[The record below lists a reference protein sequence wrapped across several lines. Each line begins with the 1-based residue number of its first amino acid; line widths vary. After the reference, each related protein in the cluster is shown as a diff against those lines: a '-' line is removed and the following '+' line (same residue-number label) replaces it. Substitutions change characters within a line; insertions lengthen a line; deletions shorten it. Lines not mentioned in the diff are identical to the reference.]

1 MYSSVSLSNIMKI
14 HAILIS
20 FLFLTPS
27 ILLAEDLC
35 VTANKALEI
44 ASKIRNL
51 KSKKSVPCSVED
63 KKQIEKFLIETIDKE
78 VGDDYL
84 KKMEALYK
92 KLNLIPKDSN
102 YKQLLISLYK
112 EQVAGY
118 YDNYNKRYVMASWI
132 PASMQL
138 PVAVHEQTH
147 AIQDQY
153 FHLTSFLDLK
163 TMSTDEL
170 MARQALVE
178 GEASAVMSD
187 YSNQIIGAPS
197 LIKTENINSLIIG
210 NLLSLNLIAAKN
222 KDVAS
227 ILQFLIFSY
236 TSGLHFVHDLIKG
249 ASYDV
254 LNNIYQAPPT
264 STEEILH
271 PEKYLLKNEKV
282 KIEIAE
288 ILEKFNIKK
297 EDILISD
304 TLGEF
309 FLTVVLE
316 NNNINAADKT
326 NASSGWAGDKV
337 ILLKNNKLYWYIL
350 WDSKEERDEFIK
362 ITRNAL
368 NVEKSFNYSGKFS
381 ILIKL

>member
-1 MYSSVSLSNIMKI
+1 MKI

-362 ITRNAL
+362 KAETI
-368 NVEKSFNYSGKFS
+368 E
-381 ILIKL
+381 